1 MLVSESFPTFLW
13 NSILCILGN
22 LLYMATRIEGHGS
35 TGSEE
40 RLYPLS
46 KRCGRGSI
54 LTVCVAS
61 PLQKDMATFTSSVG
75 MPLRPQLS
83 IACATLL
90 QEHPDITPSDTSS
103 GGTWEHPA
111 LTVTFGHFCVQ
122 CASPVPWGTPSKE
135 VCTWRPTHSSCA
147 GMPFSL

>member
-13 NSILCILGN
+13 NSTLCILGN
-22 LLYMATRIEGHGS
+22 LLYVATRIEGHGS
-35 TGSEE
+35 TGSAE

-83 IACATLL
+83 IACTTLL
-90 QEHPDITPSDTSS
+90 QEHPDITPSVTSS
-103 GGTWEHPA
+103 GGNMRTSCPYCDLRPLLCAMCQPCA
-111 LTVTFGHFCVQ
+111 LGY
-122 CASPVPWGTPSKE
+122 SK
-135 VCTWRPTHSSCA
+135 
-147 GMPFSL
+147 